1 MVSLSCVHVFYHDC
15 IIAYLFKHA
24 ICLYSLTGIFDLSSP
39 ISVYA
44 RHLKDHYL
52 KQPILQDDPWPP
64 SMGQHYINL
73 ALIERSER
81 AGDPFLIPRDL
92 LRGRIDKIQGR
103 KEPVELN
110 QALER
115 DHKCQQPLK
124 ILIDGAPGVGK
135 TTLCRKICQ
144 DWAKGELLKNCPL
157 LVYIPLRVTKLARAS
172 KIEELFYHDD
182 PDIESSAIRHIRKTR
197 GADVIFVFDG
207 YDELSRHEREKESI
221 FLEIFNGRV
230 LQECSAIVS
239 SRPYASEKLQ
249 RMSTLTRHIEV
260 LGFNTQQM
268 EECIRA
274 GIQDEVKGQHLIEEL
289 RNREDLLSLCYIPL
303 NCAIVI
309 YIYKVENC
317 TIPATITELCTLFL
331 QNTFQRQKDI
341 HSTRN
346 FDLEKYKD
354 DLSRIAYQSLL
365 KDKLAFQDE
374 EVPSEKEAR
383 LGLLTA
389 TKNFTKNGLEITFQ
403 FIHLT
408 IHEYL
413 AANWIE
419 KNFTEIGKAD
429 FLKEN
434 LLNDR
439 FRMVL
444 IFLAGIT
451 KLKGQSVTE
460 ILSTQ
465 NIRMYSE
472 LDETD
477 DSRKQHENK
486 FDLCVHLVYETQS
499 QLACSA
505 LAKSMQDQV
514 LVYSIFGKYKL
525 NLIAYFI
532 SQSHCSWKF
541 VSLII
546 SEGRPDYINFDV
558 FLNHLQRASS
568 KTSIRRFSLVY
579 DNDKHNGSYPLPK
592 VLWSLF
598 KTSIF
603 NDLRYLCAS
612 ESDNISGIAS
622 FFNGPSEIEN
632 KLIFKHLENLEQ
644 IYLETIGLNREII
657 EKSLIPLIKH
667 CKQTL
672 RIVYISKSSA
682 WGENMTIQA
691 LNDFTFGILDSAS
704 IELIHLEIGPIPL
717 YPIKEALKVFEFIC
731 LTAGCL
737 SMLKK
742 LRSLSFRCECSYYS
756 TEKNQQAFYMIK
768 KRACSP
774 NFFIKALVV
783 SETLRYLELDPYFM
797 LNCKQYELYLL
808 LAKNQYLKILNIVF
822 DRIMPPDLLNQL
834 TEGLKQNVGLET
846 LKLSI
851 WCDIPELLLYKLLP
865 SLHNHPKINTF
876 IFKSAYGKVIV
887 VKPVARLLLYNSNL
901 TTIDIEGFTLEEVK
915 SIVPCLV
922 FNGRRTEFDFLSPS
936 DYNHKADQAM
946 ETFQMEVDT
955 FKNIVFNSM
964 LKVLSYILLH
974 RQKIQQHVLDHVVL
988 YLMLKLMS
996 KIMENRLK
1004 IQHRVIKSKLPCL
1017 TLGTLLKV
1025 MFYILLRRQKTQQ
1038 QILDHFQY

>member
-1 MVSLSCVHVFYHDC
+1 
-15 IIAYLFKHA
+15 
-24 ICLYSLTGIFDLSSP
+24 
-39 ISVYA
+39 
-44 RHLKDHYL
+44 
-52 KQPILQDDPWPP
+52 
-64 SMGQHYINL
+64 MGQHYINL
-73 ALIERSER
+73 ALIERLER
-81 AGDPFLIPRDL
+81 PVDPFLISGDL
-92 LRGRIDKIQGR
+92 LKGKIDKIQGR
-103 KEPVELN
+103 KKPVELN

-115 DHKCQQPLK
+115 DYKCKQTLK

-144 DWAKGELLKNCPL
+144 DWAKGELLKDCPL

-182 PDIESSAIRHIRKTR
+182 LDIGFSVVKHVRKTR
-197 GADVIFVFDG
+197 GADVIFLFDG
-207 YDELSRHEREKESI
+207 YDELSCHEREKESI
-221 FLEIFNGRV
+221 FLEIFNGRI
-230 LQECSAIVS
+230 LQECSAIVC

-260 LGFNTQQM
+260 LGFNKQQM

-303 NCAIVI
+303 NCAILI

-317 TIPATITELCTLFL
+317 TIPATITELFALFL
-331 QNTFQRQKDI
+331 KNTVQRQKDI
-341 HSTRN
+341 HCTHKS
-346 FDLEKYKD
+346 DLERYKD

-389 TKNFTKNGLEITFQ
+389 TKNYIKSGLEITFQ

-419 KNFTEIGKAD
+419 RNFTEKGKAE
-429 FLKEN
+429 FLKQN

-451 KLKGQSVTE
+451 KLESQSITE

-472 LDETD
+472 VDETK
-477 DSRKQHENK
+477 DSRKQHKNR
-486 FDLCVHLVYETQS
+486 FDLCLHLVHEAHS
-499 QLACSA
+499 QLACAA
-505 LAKSMQDQV
+505 LAESMQDQV
-514 LVYSIFGKYKL
+514 LEYRISDKFKL

-532 SQSHCSWKF
+532 SQSHCSWKI

-546 SEGRPDYINFDV
+546 DEVRPDYIDFDT
-558 FLNHLQRASS
+558 FLNHLQRSSS
-568 KTSIRRFSLVY
+568 KTSIRRFSLAY
-579 DNDKHNGSYPLPK
+579 YNDKHNGSYPLPE

-603 NDLRYLCAS
+603 NDLRYLCAF
-612 ESDNISGIAS
+612 ELDNIAGIAS

-632 KLIFKHLENLEQ
+632 KLILKNLENLEQ
-644 IYLETIGLNREII
+644 IYLERIGLNREVI

-672 RIVYISKSSA
+672 KIVYISRSSA
-682 WGENMTIQA
+682 LHEDLTIQA
-691 LNDFTFGILDSAS
+691 FNDFTFGILDSAS
-704 IELIHLEIGPIPL
+704 IELVHLEIGPIPL
-717 YPIKEALKVFEFIC
+717 YPIKEALEVFHFIC

-737 SMLKK
+737 STLKQ

-756 TEKNQQAFYMIK
+756 AEKKQQAFSMIER
-768 KRACSP
+768 RACSP
-774 NFFIKALVV
+774 NWFIMALVV
-783 SETLRYLELDPYFM
+783 SETLRYLKLDPYFL
-797 LNCKQYELYLL
+797 LNCKQYEMYLL
-808 LAKNQYLKILNIVF
+808 LEKNQYLKILNIVF
-822 DRIMPPDLLNQL
+822 DRIMSPDLLNQL

-865 SLHNHPKINTF
+865 SLHNHPNINTF
-876 IFKSAYGKVIV
+876 VLKSRYSKVID
-887 VKPVARLLLYNSNL
+887 VKPVSKLLLYNSNL
-901 TTIDIEGFTLEEVK
+901 TTIDIKGTLDEVK

-922 FNGRRTEFDFLSPS
+922 FNGRRTEFDFLSP
-936 DYNHKADQAM
+936 DYYNHKADQAM

-988 YLMLKLMS
+988 YLMLKVMS

-1025 MFYILLRRQKTQQ
+1025 MSYILLRRQKTQQ